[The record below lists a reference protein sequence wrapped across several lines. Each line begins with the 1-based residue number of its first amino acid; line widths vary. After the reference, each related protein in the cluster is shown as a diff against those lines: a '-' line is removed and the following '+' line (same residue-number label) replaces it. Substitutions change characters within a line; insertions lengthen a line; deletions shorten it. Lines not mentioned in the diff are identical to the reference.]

1 MSEYQPKAKTSMI
14 HFISRAS
21 VKVQDN
27 FYTVEYGEER
37 QVGDDVNIIA
47 ERKAL
52 IDDCNEQVDQ
62 QVADIV
68 KTFLK

>member
-1 MSEYQPKAKTSMI
+1 MGKITMI
-14 HFISRAS
+14 HYISRAS

-27 FYTVEYGEER
+27 FYTIEYGEER
-37 QVGDDVNIIA
+37 QLEDDVNIND

-52 IDDCNEQVDQ
+52 IDDCNEQVDN

-68 KTFLK
+68 KTFLR